1 MFKIGGMTCVA
12 CSGSIERLMH
22 SSFDTKGMHEVS
34 IVLLMHKMVVTFDL
48 QTYEKKEITP
58 EEICE
63 EVEMIGFD
71 CELTHISEIQQ
82 ETQKRKTEVKK

>member
-1 MFKIGGMTCVA
+1 MKLQAEVA
-12 CSGSIERLMH
+12 EMSTEFADYQPNIKKRTSALK
-22 SSFDTKGMHEVS
+22 SVS
-34 IVLLMHKMVVTFDL
+34 
-48 QTYEKKEITP
+48 P